1 VVDRVLLTRTST
13 MLTWST
19 MPVLIQRMNYS
30 ARTRSLDWSYF
41 QTHLGGFHSLQHW
54 IGPVRVSAVADD
66 NEFGTGP
73 LRRGFEVTLR
83 IVNFVKEPNA
93 SVRLPL
99 RLLDARSMEATF
111 CESAV
116 H

>member
-1 VVDRVLLTRTST
+1 LVHDAGIDPENELFGKDKVARLVIFPNTSGRLPFTAALDRSCV
-13 MLTWST
+13 
-19 MPVLIQRMNYS
+19 
-30 ARTRSLDWSYF
+30 
-41 QTHLGGFHSLQHW
+41 
-54 IGPVRVSAVADD
+54 VSAVADD

-111 CESAV
+111 CDSAV